1 MLDFRLFGIRFS
13 VSVGFFGL
21 LCLMLYIDKTGLM
34 LPTLL
39 STLFHEF
46 GHLLSLLMLN
56 LKPKGVVFKVGA
68 ISIIGSFALN
78 TRGELFLNLAGPI
91 LNFLLFFI
99 FFGCYLIL
107 GTAFT
112 RDFALINLVLGVFN
126 LLPVTGLD
134 GGSIVSILLLKI
146 LKPLTANTVCIIIS
160 AITIL
165 LIFILGVNVFY
176 TTKTNPSLILL
187 SLYLVLGL
195 LISKKQNSYCNIFKN
210 RVK

>member
-13 VSVGFFGL
+13 VSVGFLGL

-39 STLFHEF
+39 STLVHEF

-91 LNFLLFFI
+91 LNLLLFFI

-134 GGSIVSILLLKI
+134 GGSIVNILI
-146 LKPLTANTVCIIIS
+146 LKTLKPFTANTVCIIIS
-160 AITIL
+160 SITIL
-165 LIFILGVNVFY
+165 LIFILGVNIFY

-187 SLYLVLGL
+187 SLYLVLGI

>member
-13 VSVGFFGL
+13 VSVGFLGL
-21 LCLMLYIDKTGLM
+21 LCLMLYIDKSGLM